1 MPPPDR
7 TSNALRR
14 ARLTRLLAP
23 ITRSVERHQVR
34 CAPYALRAYPTE
46 AQHNALINHA
56 IELGG
61 PPGMVIAREIP
72 ADKNGCTLEVL
83 TGWERV
89 EAYLHR
95 DAFPHARQIPLAT
108 LNATDPDAAYYAIE
122 HATQEHS
129 GAGYPSSPL
138 AYALAATAALGHFS
152 TPTQTWSIQALAN
165 ALCIARPT
173 LSNRLRLL
181 KGLAPRVRDLLD
193 SGTLKPEFAKILL
206 AERSATRQT
215 HLAERA
221 AGGDLSTRA
230 LYRLVHPGYEP
241 PKRVQRLRRAYKQR
255 LGDIG
260 AMERA
265 LQENYGAPARISMDN
280 SDEAAGFVDLAFHS
294 LAELKGILGK
304 LDRTA
309 QTDTVFQG
317 TLTFQATNPNDAD
330 QLLRE
335 MGATESLIT
344 TY

>member
-7 TSNALRR
+7 TTNALRR

-23 ITRSVERHQVR
+23 VTRSVERHQVR
-34 CAPYALRAYPTE
+34 CAPYALRAFPTE

-72 ADKNGCTLEVL
+72 EDKNGCTLEVL

-108 LNATDPDAAYYAIE
+108 LTASDPDAAYYAIE
-122 HATQEHS
+122 HASQEHT

-138 AYALAATAALGHFS
+138 AYAVAATGALGHFS
-152 TPTQTWSIQALAN
+152 TPTQRWSIQALAN

-193 SGTLKPEFAKILL
+193 SGALKPEFAKILL
-206 AERSATRQT
+206 AERSATRQV

-221 AGGDLSTRA
+221 AAGGNLSTRA
-230 LYRLVHPGYEP
+230 LYRLVHRGYEP
-241 PKRVQRLRRAYKQR
+241 PKLVQRRRRAPKQR

-260 AMERA
+260 AMERT
-265 LQENYGAPARISMDN
+265 LQENYGAPAQISMDS
-280 SDEAAGFVDLAFHS
+280 SDEAAGFVDLTFYS
-294 LAELKGILGK
+294 LSELKGILETLG
-304 LDRTA
+304 RTA
-309 QTDTVFQG
+309 QTDTVFHG
-317 TLTFQATNPNDAD
+317 ALTFQATNPEDAD
-330 QLLRE
+330 RLLQE
-335 MGATESLIT
+335 MGATNEPF
-344 TY
+344 